1 MITLITKIL
10 IATRIIHQ
18 KKYIRRLHSKLKI
31 RFAKADS
38 LGSSDSLLGGASKSK
53 HALI

>member
-31 RFAKADS
+31 RFAKADR
-38 LGSSDSLLGGASKSK
+38 LGT
-53 HALI
+53 LILCLVGLVRVNMH